1 MKFPTKLNTLTLI
14 LTNYNFQILK
24 DPTEKEVEKLTEMIN
39 FQDAPI
45 LAGVLKYKV
54 NYLIT
59 LDKKDFLNQK
69 VLEFAK
75 KKKLLILTPK
85 EFLQKESAKV

>member
-45 LAGVLKYKV
+45 LAGVLKHKV

-85 EFLQKESAKV
+85 EFLQKELAKV